1 MSDDKFIDAPPDPDI
16 DLSMPEPWKPVL
28 PLYRAEHVAIDEQH
42 TLSDLLRQT
51 ACTVADRPALSLG
64 QQTLTYQE
72 LQHQVDLLATWLIDE
87 AGLRAGDRVA
97 LYLSN
102 SLSYMV
108 AIYAAWQA
116 RLIAV
121 NLGMIQQMD
130 QVQYQLQDSGAKV
143 LITVTAA
150 LKTIQP
156 ILLQTS
162 IRHVLTTH
170 VDDHAGF
177 GARLKK
183 WVSPKQWLS
192 RLREKS
198 VIHDV
203 RLHQV
208 FSTTRARQDWPK
220 IERCD
225 VALIQYTSG
234 TTGRPKGAA
243 LTHANLMANFQQSRY
258 QFGAHLNDGE
268 RMLCPISL
276 QHVLG
281 LSFVLMM
288 LASRCHVL
296 LTSIPELLKAPERLL
311 ADDVHAMLGV
321 PMMYD
326 QLLRT
331 DLDFHAI
338 PRLDLFLCGGSPTSR
353 ILQQH
358 WFERTGHY
366 LCEGYGMSETSPLI
380 TTNSPDHL
388 RIGTVGQLVVNTEVR
403 VIAPLSGMSVGFD
416 AAGELWV
423 RGPQVMRGYWQHA
436 GATAEV
442 MTPDGWLRTGDI
454 VSLSSD
460 GYLTM
465 LERHKDVFWVQNQ
478 MVFPKEVESVA
489 TTHQDVVECVAVQDE
504 QQNQK
509 PICLYVVAKNGLTH
523 DVLRQHLTRHLKQI
537 ELPDQIVFVDRLP
550 RNPMGKLLRRFWRDR
565 PSLVSRAADAVR
577 SRPERSSRRV
587 RTDADAVLPKD
598 TEDT

>member
-1 MSDDKFIDAPPDPDI
+1 MSDDKFIDAPPEPEI
-16 DLSMPEPWKPVL
+16 DLSMPEPWQPVL
-28 PLYRAEHVAIDEQH
+28 PLYRAAYIALDEQH
-42 TLSDLLRQT
+42 TLLDLLRQT
-51 ACTVADRPALSLG
+51 ATTVADRPALTLASH
-64 QQTLTYQE
+64 TLTYQA
-72 LQHQVDLLATWLIDE
+72 LQHQVDLLATWLIEE

-97 LYLSN
+97 LYLCN
-102 SLSYMV
+102 SLSYIV

-121 NLGMIQQMD
+121 NLGMIQQID

-143 LITVTAA
+143 LITAPTA
-150 LKTIQP
+150 LKHVQP
-156 ILLQTS
+156 MLLNTS
-162 IRHVLTTH
+162 IRHVLTSQA
-170 VDDHAGF
+170 DDHAGF
-177 GARLKK
+177 GTRLKK
-183 WVSPKQWLS
+183 LVSPTQWFK

-198 VIHDV
+198 LIHDI
-203 RLHQV
+203 RLRHV
-208 FSTTRARQDWPK
+208 LSTTRAREEWPS
-220 IERCD
+220 IEPHD
-225 VALIQYTSG
+225 LALIQYTSG

-243 LTHANLMANFQQSRY
+243 LTHANLMANFQQSRH
-258 QFGAHLNDGE
+258 QLGAHLNDGE

-288 LASRCHVL
+288 IASRCHVV
-296 LTSIPELLKAPERLL
+296 LTTISDLLKAPEQLI
-311 ADDVHAMLGV
+311 DHDVHAMIGI

-326 QLLRT
+326 QLLRSQV
-331 DLDFHAI
+331 DFRAMT
-338 PRLDLFLCGGSPTSR
+338 RLDLFLCGGSPTSR

-380 TTNSPDHL
+380 SANSPDHL
-388 RIGTVGQLVVNTEVR
+388 RVGTVGKVVANTEVR
-403 VIAPLSGMSVGFD
+403 VIAPLSGQSVGFD

-454 VSLSSD
+454 VSLSND

-478 MVFPKEVESVA
+478 MVFPKAVESVA

-504 QQNQK
+504 QQKQK

-523 DVLRQHLTRHLKQI
+523 DVLHQHLTRHLKQI
-537 ELPDQIVFVDRLP
+537 ELPDQILFVDRLP

-565 PSLVSRAADAVR
+565 PSLVSRAAEAVR
-577 SRPERSSRRV
+577 SRPERGARR
-587 RTDADAVLPKD
+587 AVEPDSTKD
-598 TEDT
+598 SDET

>member
-1 MSDDKFIDAPPDPDI
+1 MSDHKFIDVPPDPEI
-16 DLSMPEPWKPVL
+16 DLSMPEPWQPVL
-28 PLYRAEHVAIDEQH
+28 PLYRAPHVAFDQQQ
-42 TLSDLLRQT
+42 TLLDLLRQT
-51 ACTVADRPALSLG
+51 ANTVADRPALTLAS
-64 QQTLTYQE
+64 QTLTYQA
-72 LQHQVDLLATWLIDE
+72 LQHQVDLLATWLIEE

-108 AIYAAWQA
+108 SIYAAWQA

-121 NLGMIQQMD
+121 NLGMTQHME
-130 QVQYQLQDSGAKV
+130 QVQYQLQDAGAKV
-143 LITVTAA
+143 LITVPAA
-150 LKTIQP
+150 LKQIQP
-156 ILLQTS
+156 MLLNTS
-162 IRHVLTTH
+162 IRHVLTSQA
-170 VDDHAGF
+170 DDHAGF

-183 WVSPKQWLS
+183 LVSPKQWFS

-198 VIHDV
+198 LIHDV
-203 RLHQV
+203 RLRHV
-208 FSTTRARQDWPK
+208 FATTRARSEWPQV
-220 IERCD
+220 EPQD

-234 TTGRPKGAA
+234 TTGRPKGAV

-258 QFGAHLNDGE
+258 QLGAHLNDGE
-268 RMLCPISL
+268 RMLCPVSL

-288 LASRCHVL
+288 LASRCHVV
-296 LTSIPELLKAPERLL
+296 LTSMSELLKAPECLI
-311 ADDVHAMLGV
+311 DYDVHAMIGV

-326 QLLRT
+326 QLLRSQV
-331 DLDFHAI
+331 DFRAMT
-338 PRLDLFLCGGSPTSR
+338 RLDLFLCGGSPTSR

-358 WFERTGHY
+358 WLERTGHY

-380 TTNSPDHL
+380 STNSPDHIQ
-388 RIGTVGQLVVNTEVR
+388 IGTVGKIVANTEVR

-454 VSLSSD
+454 VSLSAEGD
-460 GYLTM
+460 LTM

-504 QQNQK
+504 QQNKK

-523 DVLRQHLTRHLKQI
+523 DVLQQHLTRHLKQI

-565 PSLVSRAADAVR
+565 PSLASRAADAM
-577 SRPERSSRRV
+577 RPRAERRGREAAESTSSKAN
-587 RTDADAVLPKD
+587 DADD
-598 TEDT
+598 T